1 MSVIEI
7 ENLRVA
13 YSSEETGF
21 TLSLE
26 SLQVDTGEELCIVG
40 GSGSGKTTLLHAL
53 SGIIRPTS
61 GKICIAGQDLSKMGE
76 AELDGFRA
84 QHIGYVFQTF
94 NLLQPLTALEN
105 VAIAASLAGKS
116 QRESR
121 NAAAALLKEMDLE
134 SHLNRRPSELSVGQS
149 QRVALARALVN
160 TPTLLLADE
169 PTASLDPTNAE
180 RALTSL
186 RAAAQNRGSALVV
199 VNHEPSVQAQFSRVL
214 DLDEVQ
220 R

>member
-13 YSSEETGF
+13 YSSDETGF

-26 SLQVDTGEELCIVG
+26 SLQVDAGEELCIMG

-61 GKICIAGQDLSKMGE
+61 GEICIAGQDLSKMGE

-134 SHLNRRPSELSVGQS
+134 SHINRRPSELSVGQS

-169 PTASLDPTNAE
+169 PTASLDPANAE
-180 RALTSL
+180 RALASL

-199 VNHEPSVQAQFSRVL
+199 VTHEPSVQAQFSRVL

>member
-13 YSSEETGF
+13 YSSDETGF

-26 SLQVDTGEELCIVG
+26 SLQVDAGEELCIVG

-61 GKICIAGQDLSKMGE
+61 GEICIAGQDLSKMGE

-134 SHLNRRPSELSVGQS
+134 SHINRRPSELSVGQS

-169 PTASLDPTNAE
+169 PTASLDPANAE
-180 RALTSL
+180 RALASL

-199 VNHEPSVQAQFSRVL
+199 VTHEPSVQAQFSRVL

>member
-1 MSVIEI
+1 VSVIEI

-13 YSSEETGF
+13 YSSDETGF

-26 SLQVDTGEELCIVG
+26 SLQVDAGEELCIMG

-61 GKICIAGQDLSKMGE
+61 GEICIAGQDLSKMGE

-134 SHLNRRPSELSVGQS
+134 SHINRRPSELSVGQS

-169 PTASLDPTNAE
+169 PTASLDPANAE
-180 RALTSL
+180 RALASL

-199 VNHEPSVQAQFSRVL
+199 VTHEPSVQAQFSRVL